1 VAGSQSI
8 ESLVRA
14 FMVFPGIGRRSAERM
29 VYYLMGDPAAR
40 IQTLTEALSNVASR
54 VHRCPVCNNFAEGEL
69 CVICSSPRR
78 DTKTVC
84 VVAEARD
91 LEAIEA
97 AGGFHGVYHVLGGL
111 LSPLDGV
118 GPKQLQMD
126 GLHARISASKPNE
139 VVIALSATVEGEAT
153 AAYLHERLSPLGVRI
168 TRLARGVPAG
178 GSLEYLDPRTL
189 SQAVR
194 GREEM

>member
-8 ESLVRA
+8 DALVRA

-29 VYYLMGDPAAR
+29 VYYLMGDPEIR
-40 IQTLTEALSNVASR
+40 ICALNEALSKVASR
-54 VHRCPVCNNFAEGEL
+54 VHRCPVCNNFAEDTL
-69 CVICSSPRR
+69 CGICSSTRR
-78 DTKTVC
+78 DRGAIC
-84 VVAEARD
+84 IVAEARD
-91 LEAIEA
+91 LEAIEST
-97 AGGFHGVYHVLGGL
+97 GGFHGLYHVLGGL

-118 GPKQLQMD
+118 GPKQLRVEELQTRV
-126 GLHARISASKPNE
+126 AESKPRE

-153 AAYLHERLSPLGVRI
+153 AAYLHERLHPLGVRI

-189 SQAVR
+189 SQAVQ